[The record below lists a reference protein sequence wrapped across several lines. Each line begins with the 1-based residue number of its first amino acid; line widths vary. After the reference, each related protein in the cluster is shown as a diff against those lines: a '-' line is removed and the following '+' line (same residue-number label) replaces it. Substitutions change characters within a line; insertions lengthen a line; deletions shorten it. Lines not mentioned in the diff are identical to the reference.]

1 MIRAILSQFKPMK
14 HTINVKYISIEFYHL
29 LFHYL
34 AYILYIN
41 DSSYKHS
48 HYKYLIV
55 KHIKHSVTHT
65 LTCMCAHTHKYMWY
79 IYITC
84 KGDERARN
92 PYTYRTHTKLNQNL
106 AKRVQ
111 FWNVD
116 SRRSLANSNGDK
128 IFKN

>member
-1 MIRAILSQFKPMK
+1 MK

-65 LTCMCAHTHKYMWY
+65 LTCMCAHTHTNICD
-79 IYITC
+79 IYISHV
-84 KGDERARN
+84 KGMKGQEIL
-92 PYTYRTHTKLNQNL
+92 TLIELTLSLTRT
-106 AKRVQ
+106 
-111 FWNVD
+111 
-116 SRRSLANSNGDK
+116 
-128 IFKN
+128 